1 MTKYLISFNDEWV
14 SPHTPEQL
22 HDKSVAGMAV
32 IRDMEEAGVF
42 VFGDGGLDASSV
54 LCHVEARAGEPVFT
68 DGPYAESKEHLGGLT
83 VVEVADDEAARY
95 WAGRLAV
102 ALDWPQE
109 VHRFPAPI
117 GTAADRAAPAPTT
130 KEK

>member
-83 VVEVADDEAARY
+83 VVEVPDDAPLLDRLVGLC
-95 WAGRLAV
+95 GREPF
-102 ALDWPQE
+102 WP
-109 VHRFPAPI
+109 H
-117 GTAADRAAPAPTT
+117 GTL
-130 KEK
+130 EG